1 MKVSIL
7 EFSCRFDYNHFGYYY
22 LVQRKKNIDFPG
34 SNHCFPCKKCHF
46 LGFPSILAQKCSFP
60 GFCGNRDIYDGCALR
75 SVARVSMSLL
85 FSQTTGRRWIES
97 FLYWELNL
105 IAFQNEM
112 NCDLTCLSASENG
125 IHCLPL
131 LNQKFLFVDSNDD
144 ITKISLKLSMGQ
156 YILHT
161 ASTVLWKI
169 DMSK

>member
-1 MKVSIL
+1 MFSLQKVP
-7 EFSCRFDYNHFGYYY
+7 FSRFSKYFGPK
-22 LVQRKKNIDFPG
+22 VQFSR
-34 SNHCFPCKKCHF
+34 F
-46 LGFPSILAQKCSFP
+46 LWQPWHIWWVRTEKF
-60 GFCGNRDIYDGCALR
+60 
-75 SVARVSMSLL
+75 ARVSMSLL

-97 FLYWELNL
+97 FLHWELNP